1 MSERPLTL
9 FSGVKGS
16 GNDIAQGEGDEMVA
30 HDTKGGIEKAEGVSR
45 EVGGKPGE
53 RVSQTPGWQRLSDA
67 AEETGDG
74 VTPSGYGNREAI

>member
-16 GNDIAQGEGDEMVA
+16 GNDVAQGEGDEMVA

-53 RVSQTPGWQRLSDA
+53 RVSQTPGWQRLSHA
-67 AEETGDG
+67 AEDG

>member
-45 EVGGKPGE
+45 AVGGKPGE
-53 RVSQTPGWQRLSDA
+53 RVS
-67 AEETGDG
+67 
-74 VTPSGYGNREAI
+74 